1 MLQQRAAGAVHDR
14 LGHAGGARRVQHV
27 DRMIERQLG
36 ERQRLRRVHEV
47 VGIVD
52 RSGQRRRER
61 RRRFREAERSR
72 RGRRRHQH
80 NPLDA
85 RKARRDLPHFGG
97 IVEPLA
103 ARAVAGRGDQ
113 HLGRDLAEAV
123 EHAIDAEIRRAGRPD
138 RADRRGREHRH
149 DGLGRMRHDR
159 GDPVAGPDAVPPER
173 GREARDL
180 PVQLAIAEL
189 APDAVLAQRHDRRTV
204 VAKTQQVLGEV
215 EPRADEP
222 ARPRHA
228 VAVDQHLLGRP
239 ARHHAGELPERRPKL
254 FRPID
259 RPGAQRC
266 AARRARHHAGRR
278 PRARSA

>member
-1 MLQQRAAGAVHDR
+1 
-14 LGHAGGARRVQHV
+14 
-27 DRMIERQLG
+27 
-36 ERQRLRRVHEV
+36 
-47 VGIVD
+47 
-52 RSGQRRRER
+52 
-61 RRRFREAERSR
+61 
-72 RGRRRHQH
+72 
-80 NPLDA
+80 
-85 RKARRDLPHFGG
+85 
-97 IVEPLA
+97 
-103 ARAVAGRGDQ
+103 
-113 HLGRDLAEAV
+113 
-123 EHAIDAEIRRAGRPD
+123 
-138 RADRRGREHRH
+138 
-149 DGLGRMRHDR
+149 MRHDR

-239 ARHHAGELPERRPKL
+239 ARHHAGELPERRPEL

-259 RPGAQRC
+259 RPGAQRWPLDELGTMPGGDLAREAREIC
-266 AARRARHHAGRR
+266 PLDPLRCRPPERLRHARACLHRLPPPAAQGRAPPPGRAAAACEAPDKPVPSLAGPILTAWKSLPASRYNQDGASRLTRDQFRVKNCLAAHERQGAAAARRTTNLRRKTWRHAAGRSPHSTSKKLR
-278 PRARSA
+278 RTAFGSRAPLPTKIVRLSQA